1 MRLRTFEAF
10 WLLKNGL
17 LHTYPS
23 LKENLQTEIVVVGGG
38 ITGAL
43 TSHALVEGG
52 YKVILLDRRDIG
64 HGSTAATS
72 SMLQYEI
79 DVPLYKLAEQIGEEP
94 AATCYK
100 AGIKAINELRQL
112 VRDLNIDCGFEKK
125 TIPLYST

>member
-52 YKVILLDRRDIG
+52 YKIF
-64 HGSTAATS
+64 SASA
-72 SMLQYEI
+72 
-79 DVPLYKLAEQIGEEP
+79 
-94 AATCYK
+94 
-100 AGIKAINELRQL
+100 
-112 VRDLNIDCGFEKK
+112 
-125 TIPLYST
+125 